1 MALMHVVRIGEDEGR
16 TALLVDGVVQSISP
30 DDGVANGG
38 YWAAMLP
45 TSPPRRALI
54 LGLGGGTLAR
64 LLQMRWGVG
73 LRLVGVDDDPAVI
86 ETARSVG
93 WLPLPGLE
101 LVIED
106 AFSYVWHCA
115 ERFDYIALDLYRGER
130 LVRQELSK
138 PFLRRVR
145 DLLEPSGRVAIN
157 LFTDTGRVRR
167 LERIAAIFEIERLV
181 EHGGNLVVH
190 ARGRRKAHKNK
201 SQTPRRRSRS
211 AVRGTG

>member
-1 MALMHVVRIGEDEGR
+1 MHVHVVRIGEDEGR

-30 DDGVANGG
+30 DDGLATGG

-45 TSPPRRALI
+45 AAPPRRALI

-64 LLQMRWGVG
+64 LLQARWGAE
-73 LRLVGVDDDPAVI
+73 LRLVGVDDDVAVI

-101 LVIED
+101 VVLED
-106 AFSYVWHCA
+106 AFTYVWRCQ

-130 LVRQELSK
+130 LARQELSK

-145 DLLEPSGRVAIN
+145 DLLEPSGHVAIN
-157 LFTDTGRVRR
+157 LFKDTGRVRR
-167 LERIAAIFEIERLV
+167 LERIGAIFDVERLV
-181 EHGGNLVVH
+181 ENGGNLIVH
-190 ARGRRKAHKNK
+190 ARSRRK
-201 SQTPRRRSRS
+201 RRNNTR
-211 AVRGTG
+211 

>member
-1 MALMHVVRIGEDEGR
+1 MHVVRIGEDEGR

-30 DDGVANGG
+30 DDGVASGG

-45 TSPPRRALI
+45 LSPPRRALI

-64 LLQMRWGVG
+64 LLQARWGTD
-73 LRLVGVDDDPAVI
+73 LTLVGVDDDPAVI
-86 ETARSVG
+86 ETARAVG

-101 LVIED
+101 VVIED
-106 AFSYVWHCA
+106 AFSYVWRCA

-138 PFLRRVR
+138 PFLRQVR
-145 DLLEPSGRVAIN
+145 ALLEPSGRVAIN
-157 LFTDTGRVRR
+157 LFKDTGRVRR
-167 LERIAAIFEIERLV
+167 LERIGAIFEVERLV

-190 ARGRRKAHKNK
+190 ARARGKRRGGQRNIPA
-201 SQTPRRRSRS
+201 
-211 AVRGTG
+211 